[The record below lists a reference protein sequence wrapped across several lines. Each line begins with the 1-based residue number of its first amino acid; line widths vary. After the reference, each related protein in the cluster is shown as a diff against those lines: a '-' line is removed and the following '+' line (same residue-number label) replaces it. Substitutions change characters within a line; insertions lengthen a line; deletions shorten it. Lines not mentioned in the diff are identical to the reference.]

1 MESCTM
7 EQQHA
12 PTEPSFAAMTAT
24 STVDK
29 RPAWA
34 RNSRTT
40 LAYGTG
46 RLPSHQH
53 QLGWQPIAGP
63 GALGE
68 QRPMSSTLRSL
79 HQRIVRG
86 EA

>member
-1 MESCTM
+1 M

-12 PTEPSFAAMTAT
+12 PTEPSFADMTA
-24 STVDK
+24 SSSVNK
-29 RPAWA
+29 RPVWA

-40 LAYGTG
+40 LAHGTG
-46 RLPSHQH
+46 RLPAREH

-63 GALGE
+63 GSLSE
-68 QRPMSSTLRSL
+68 QRPMSTTLRSL